1 VSNAGSGGPAAG
13 PARSGHAGGLPDTV
27 SDVIALDGTA
37 LAKQIREQARTEALE
52 LSPAPS
58 LAVLLLGHDPA
69 SETYVA
75 AKTRAA
81 EEAGV
86 RAQTL
91 RLPSGTAPE
100 ELLQAVARASHDP
113 DIDGVLVQMPLE
125 AGHDRARVID
135 SLDPAKDVD
144 GLHPENVGLLHQG
157 RPRFVP
163 CTPAGVLA
171 LLDHSNV
178 PIAGRRAVVLGR
190 SELVGRPLA
199 ALLTGRDATV
209 TVCHSRTRDLPAVCR
224 EAEILVAAIGRPG
237 FVTADFIRPG
247 ATVIDVGINRL
258 TSFEEAP
265 ENLRRSPRIADA
277 IASKGRV
284 LVGDVDY
291 DDVSRVAAAI
301 TPVPGGIGPL
311 TVAMLIHNTV
321 RAARLRRGGGVGGTS

>member
-1 VSNAGSGGPAAG
+1 MSNAGSGRPEPG
-13 PARSGHAGGLPDTV
+13 PARSGNAGGLPDTV
-27 SDVIALDGTA
+27 SGVIALDGTA
-37 LAKQIREQARTEALE
+37 LAKQIRQQARAEALE
-52 LSPAPS
+52 FSPPPS
-58 LAVLLLGHDPA
+58 LTVLLLGHDAA

-86 RAQTL
+86 RAETL

-100 ELLQAVARASHDP
+100 ELLQAVARASQDP
-113 DIDGVLVQMPLE
+113 GVDGVLVQMPLE

-144 GLHPENVGLLHQG
+144 GLHPENVGRLHQG

-163 CTPAGVLA
+163 CTPAGILA
-171 LLDHSNV
+171 LLDHANV
-178 PIAGRRAVVLGR
+178 PLAGRRAVIVGR
-190 SELVGRPLA
+190 SDLVGRPLA
-199 ALLTGRDATV
+199 ALLTARDATV
-209 TVCHSRTRDLPAVCR
+209 TVCHSRTRDLAAVCR

-237 FVTADFIRPG
+237 YVTAEFVRPG

-258 TSFEEAP
+258 TSLEDAP
-265 ENLRRSPRIADA
+265 ENLRRSERIVDA
-277 IASKGRV
+277 IRTKGRV

-301 TPVPGGIGPL
+301 TPVPGGVGPL

-321 RAARLRRGGGVGGTS
+321 RAATLRRA